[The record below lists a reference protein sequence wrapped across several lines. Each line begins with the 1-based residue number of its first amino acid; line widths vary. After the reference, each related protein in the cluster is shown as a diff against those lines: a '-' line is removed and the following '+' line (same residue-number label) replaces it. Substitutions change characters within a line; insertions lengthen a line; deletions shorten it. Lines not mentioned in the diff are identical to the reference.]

1 MKILLDTHI
10 ALWAIA
16 DSKKLSKEVTQMLE
30 SENNQI
36 YYSIASVWEVAI
48 KHNIKP
54 EQMPISEEVFYE
66 LCEETGFELLP
77 VEAEHIFAVKSL
89 KRPAD
94 APKHNDPFD
103 RILLA
108 QAKCED
114 MRFLTHDSL
123 IPYYEEYYVIS
134 M

>member
-16 DSKKLSKEVTQMLE
+16 DTKKLSAKVIQMLE
-30 SENNQI
+30 SEKNEI

-48 KHNIKP
+48 KHNIKV
-54 EQMPISEEVFYE
+54 EQMPIPEEEFVE
-66 LCEETGFELLP
+66 LCEETGFILLP
-77 VEAEHIFAVKSL
+77 VEAKHIFVVKTL
-89 KRPAD
+89 ERPVG

-108 QAKCED
+108 QAKCEK
-114 MRFLTHDSL
+114 MNLLTHDSL
-123 IPYYEEYYVIS
+123 IPYYEEKCVIYI
-134 M
+134 

>member
-1 MKILLDTHI
+1 MRILLDTHI

-16 DSKKLSKEVTQMLE
+16 DSDKLSKEMKQMLE
-30 SENNQI
+30 FEGNSI
-36 YYSIASVWEVAI
+36 FYSIASVWEVAI

-77 VEAEHIFAVKSL
+77 VKAEHIFAIKSL
-89 KRPAD
+89 KRPID

-108 QAKCED
+108 QAKYKK
-114 MRFLTHDSL
+114 MKFVTHDSL
-123 IPYYEEYYVIS
+123 IPYYKESYVIS